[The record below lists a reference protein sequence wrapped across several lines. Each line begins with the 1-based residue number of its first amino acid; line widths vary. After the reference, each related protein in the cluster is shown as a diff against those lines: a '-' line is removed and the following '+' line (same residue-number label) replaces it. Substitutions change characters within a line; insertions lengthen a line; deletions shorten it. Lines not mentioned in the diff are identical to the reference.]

1 YGILIRLFITTGRI
15 YVSVQDNFT
24 KAVLLG
30 ILVALPVYFDKNHTS
45 KINAFYGIAIGI
57 VANVEQNNRK
67 RRDKRKPLPELQHQE
82 SGS

>member
-1 YGILIRLFITTGRI
+1 
-15 YVSVQDNFT
+15 
-24 KAVLLG
+24 
-30 ILVALPVYFDKNHTS
+30 VALPVYFDKNHTS

-67 RRDKRKPLPELQHQE
+67 RRDKEKPVPELHHQQ